1 MNDKLVTLW
10 EKTLGVLCFALAAAS
25 QAFIVHTET
34 ALFFSVLFLLVGL
47 YEFFCAVQTTRAVQ
61 GSPRNGRPGKLW
73 AKATGTL
80 GSILDVAGVD
90 RLTANPLS
98 PQAPKRHRRTE
109 PVVAETAP
117 LPSDEASATR

>member
-1 MNDKLVTLW
+1 MNDRFVSLW
-10 EKTLGVLCFALAAAS
+10 EKTLGVLCLALAAGS
-25 QAFIVHTET
+25 QAFIPHTET

-47 YEFFCAVQTTRAVQ
+47 YEFFCAVQTNRPGQV
-61 GSPRNGRPGKLW
+61 SPKHGRPGKLW

-109 PVVAETAP
+109 PVVAEPAP
-117 LPSDEASATR
+117 LPSDEASTTR